1 MVDGAPGLFLGRSKE
16 AVQDRNEVQTLK
28 IGINGRFLVAKRTG
42 VQRAAYNLIKTLFEM
57 DRANEYVLFTGEAE
71 AQEWQY
77 PNVKLVTS
85 RLKVGDNLRNH
96 IWEQFVLPRLARQ
109 HQVDILHSPANMA
122 PLFYRGASIV
132 HIHDLCFVV
141 NPQWYS
147 YMFHTAYNLAIP
159 RLARRAS
166 RVITNSNNSRN
177 DLLQFYNVDAGKV
190 RLIYWAVDQTFGSKA
205 LLDQRQEQE
214 GDYIL
219 YVGSLEPRKNIG
231 TLIEAYERMRNEH
244 ADLTTKLI
252 LIGGESPLFADVRL
266 QIKNFHSDVIFKGF
280 VSDEELKQ
288 FYRQAKLVAYPS
300 LYEGFGLP
308 PLEAMASG
316 APVVTSNTSS
326 LPEVVGD
333 AALMVSPYDCQQ
345 LAQTLAQVLRD
356 EDLRDEMR
364 RRGYEQVK
372 KFNWYRVARNVL
384 AVYYEV
390 YCETQKGQGDI
401 CMPFSTWQ
409 SMVQQEELFL
419 RKAEEARDRQRG
431 KWAGSVINLPTSG
444 LGEAWN

>member
-1 MVDGAPGLFLGRSKE
+1 VR
-16 AVQDRNEVQTLK
+16 

-42 VQRAAYNLIKTLFEM
+42 VQRAAYNLIKTLFEI
-57 DRANEYVLFTGEAE
+57 DRENEYILFTGEEQAK
-71 AQEWQY
+71 EWNY

-85 RLKVGDNLRNH
+85 RLKVGENLRNH
-96 IWEQFVLPRLARQ
+96 LWEQFVLPRLARK
-109 HQVDILHSPANMA
+109 HEVDILHSPANMA

-147 YMFHTAYNLAIP
+147 YLFHTAYNVAIP
-159 RLARRAS
+159 RLAKRAS

-177 DLLQFYNVDAGKV
+177 DLLQFYQVDASKV
-190 RLIYWAVDQTFGSKA
+190 RLIYWAVDQTFGSEPVS
-205 LLDQRQEQE
+205 DRRIDEE

-219 YVGSLEPRKNIG
+219 YVGSLEPRKNIA
-231 TLIEAYERMRNEH
+231 TLIEAYEQLRTDNP
-244 ADLTTKLI
+244 DLKTKLI
-252 LIGGESPLFADVRL
+252 LIGGESPLFAAVRL
-266 QIKNFHSDVIFKGF
+266 QIKQFHNDVVFKGF
-280 VSDEELKQ
+280 VSDDELKQ
-288 FYRQAKLVAYPS
+288 YYRNALVVAYPS

-333 AALMVSPYDCQQ
+333 AALMVSPYDCAQ
-345 LAQTLAQVLRD
+345 LAGTLARVIRDRRLR
-356 EDLRDEMR
+356 EEMR
-364 RRGYEQVK
+364 RRGFEQVK

-390 YCETQKGQGDI
+390 YCETGQGRGDA
-401 CMPFSTWQ
+401 CMPFEKWQ
-409 SMVQQEELFL
+409 QMIKREERYIKQSSELPIERPRL
-419 RKAEEARDRQRG
+419 RSQGPIMNPPVLHPRG
-431 KWAGSVINLPTSG
+431 TAQL
-444 LGEAWN
+444 

>member
-1 MVDGAPGLFLGRSKE
+1 VR
-16 AVQDRNEVQTLK
+16 

-42 VQRAAYNLIKTLFEM
+42 VQRAAYNLIKTLFEI
-57 DRANEYVLFTGEAE
+57 DRENEYILFTGEEQAK
-71 AQEWQY
+71 EWNY

-85 RLKVGDNLRNH
+85 RLKVGENLRNH
-96 IWEQFVLPRLARQ
+96 LWEQFVLPRLARK
-109 HQVDILHSPANMA
+109 HEVDILHSPANMA

-147 YMFHTAYNLAIP
+147 YLFHTAYNVAIP
-159 RLARRAS
+159 RLAKRAS

-177 DLLQFYNVDAGKV
+177 DLLQFYQVDASKV
-190 RLIYWAVDQTFGSKA
+190 RLIYWAVDQTFGSLPVA
-205 LLDQRQEQE
+205 DRRIEEE

-219 YVGSLEPRKNIG
+219 YVGSLEPRKNIA
-231 TLIEAYERMRNEH
+231 TLIEAYEQLRTDNP
-244 ADLTTKLI
+244 DLKTKLI
-252 LIGGESPLFADVRL
+252 LIGGESPLFAAVRL
-266 QIKNFHSDVIFKGF
+266 QIKQFHNDVVFKGF
-280 VSDEELKQ
+280 VSDDELKQ
-288 FYRQAKLVAYPS
+288 YYRNALVVAYPS

-333 AALMVSPYDCQQ
+333 AALMVSPYDCAQ
-345 LAQTLAQVLRD
+345 LAGTLARVIRDRRLR
-356 EDLRDEMR
+356 EEMR
-364 RRGYEQVK
+364 RRGFEQVK

-390 YCETQKGQGDI
+390 YCETGQGRGDA
-401 CMPFSTWQ
+401 CMPFAKWQ
-409 SMVQQEELFL
+409 QMIKREERYIKQSSELPIERPRL
-419 RKAEEARDRQRG
+419 RSQGPIMNPPVLHPRG
-431 KWAGSVINLPTSG
+431 TAQL
-444 LGEAWN
+444 